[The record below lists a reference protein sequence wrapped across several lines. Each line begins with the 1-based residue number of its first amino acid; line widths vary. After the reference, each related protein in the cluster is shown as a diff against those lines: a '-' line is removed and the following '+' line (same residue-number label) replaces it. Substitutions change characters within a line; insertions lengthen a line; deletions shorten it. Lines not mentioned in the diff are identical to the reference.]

1 MIWRGDLQ
9 TPAALVTITAVVTL
23 FYGCSIMLRRRGWG
37 EMAAKLK
44 RSTKIKRAAKT
55 PEQRAAERVQ
65 TKALAIGVP
74 AIQLER
80 GDYAEVDVPLRDGGR
95 VVTLK
100 TLVNRGGTPVA
111 RWKSAGLLSASQIA
125 AIDHCEVL
133 WAQLGGK
140 SLVMNFDRIGGGQGN
155 GWAEQEA
162 LDDLKRIRGYVP
174 PKYWSTFE
182 NVVRFDEAAGA
193 AGSSLTAVR
202 SDQVTAARIVV
213 QFVADII
220 SMKER
225 LTA

>member
-1 MIWRGDLQ
+1 
-9 TPAALVTITAVVTL
+9 
-23 FYGCSIMLRRRGWG
+23 
-37 EMAAKLK
+37 MAAKLK
-44 RSTKIKRAAKT
+44 RSTKIKRPAKT

-125 AIDHCEVL
+125 AIDHCEAL

-140 SLVMNFDRIGGGQGN
+140 SLVMDFDRIGGGGQGN

-162 LDDLKRIRGYVP
+162 LDDLRRIKGYVP
-174 PKYWSTFE
+174 PKYWDTFE
-182 NVVRFDEAAGA
+182 NVVRFDEAAGV
-193 AGSSLTAVR
+193 AGSSLTTVR

-213 QFVADII
+213 QFVADIVA
-220 SMKER
+220 MKER
-225 LTA
+225 LIA